1 MFFYYCLLAPCSL
14 ILKSVTRW
22 QISYSRCQTFR
33 WKNTFS
39 LFPPTLKKDRHFY
52 LVSAAGVL
60 GPAQGNKMLWDA
72 ADWDSLGLGGREDIW
87 EEKRDLPGWHFGS
100 PFGSME
106 AGIIEGKSSLYPLPF
121 SLKGNCV
128 VFQDIWRAIVIG
140 GQGSWAL
147 KVSHLSVVLVI
158 FVLILEWKE
167 WTSGKTFGR
176 VACCIRYLLLH
187 NELPQKLVA

>member
-1 MFFYYCLLAPCSL
+1 MFFYYYLFAPCSF
-14 ILKSVTRW
+14 ILKSVTCW

-39 LFPPTLKKDRHFY
+39 LRQALLSFSYGSPRPSSRKR
-52 LVSAAGVL
+52 GVVRCQWL
-60 GPAQGNKMLWDA
+60 RISGVRK
-72 ADWDSLGLGGREDIW
+72 GLGGREDSW
-87 EEKRDLPGWHFGS
+87 EEKRDLPGWHLGS

-106 AGIIEGKSSLYPLPF
+106 AGIMEGKSSLYWLLF

-128 VFQDIWRAIVIG
+128 VFQDIWMAIVTC
-140 GQGSWAL
+140 GQWSWAL

-167 WTSGKTFGR
+167 WTSGKALGR

-187 NELPQKLVA
+187 DELPQKLVA